1 MSSATR
7 LCATSADVRVVQ
19 LLVIAFAVSVG
30 GCSADVTRFDF
41 PAFGLTEKS
50 GSTASIPT
58 PSEPIARRD
67 PGYYDSSPTPRA
79 GLGDPDRGYAPAPY
93 ASAPAPYASGRKA
106 NAIQLGRV
114 SQHV

>member
-7 LCATSADVRVVQ
+7 LCATSADVRVAQ
-19 LLVIAFAVSVG
+19 LVIAFTVLVG

-58 PSEPIARRD
+58 PSAPIARRD
-67 PGYYDSSPTPRA
+67 PGYYDGSPAPRA

-93 ASAPAPYASGRKA
+93 ADAPPPYSSAQPGPYAS
-106 NAIQLGRV
+106 
-114 SQHV
+114 SPPP